1 MLDEVEVLCG
11 IFMSSDMMNK
21 TMVPN
26 VPWIELIGVNACRA
40 TVMKLFFFMMTRMND
55 VHQITWENE
64 IFMWSMFS
72 WKLIFRK
79 YANSE
84 NFTNSEITPEDFAN
98 SETGAK
104 IFSFSKNCHFVS
116 RALVAIGGCF
126 YNLLGNQ
133 HSL

>member
-1 MLDEVEVLCG
+1 MMCTRLLEKMRFLC
-11 IFMSSDMMNK
+11 K
-21 TMVPN
+21 V
-26 VPWIELIGVNACRA
+26 C
-40 TVMKLFFFMMTRMND
+40 
-55 VHQITWENE
+55 
-64 IFMWSMFS
+64 FS
-72 WKLIFRK
+72 GKLIFRK

-84 NFTNSEITPEDFAN
+84 NFANSEITPEDFAN